1 MKRSAR
7 ALIYGMVQGVG
18 LRYSVHRKASQL
30 GLTGFVKNLPDGS
43 VELVVEGDEA
53 LIKDLLEYIK
63 TGLRWARV
71 DRIDVDWSEYEGKHR
86 GFEIAF

>member
-1 MKRSAR
+1 MKKSAR

-18 LRYSVHRKASQL
+18 LRYSVHRKASEL
-30 GLTGFVKNLPDGS
+30 GLAGFIKNLPDGS

-53 LIKDLLEYIK
+53 LINDLLEYIK

-71 DRIDVDWSEYEGKHR
+71 DRVDVEWSECQEKYR
-86 GFEIAF
+86 RFEIAF